1 MFEII
6 KEEEKKYKIG
16 KEVINLELIDEA
28 INSFYLRYSFYDKR
42 MKFGVV
48 LNYEDGYGNSYTEEK
63 NLADT
68 NNDSKNELFQFIEN
82 QCAIDGK
89 KFKSGDAFFIAMQ
102 EACDNIKIDEMG
114 DFVITPE
121 NFSLRIKKEAFIEIC
136 GYLDNAIDVNYG
148 IHKLE
153 EIFKEVKQNYLNQE
167 TISQEIDKENK
178 IKQEHLRLK
187 IF

>member
-153 EIFKEVKQNYLNQE
+153 EIFK
-167 TISQEIDKENK
+167 
-178 IKQEHLRLK
+178 
-187 IF
+187 